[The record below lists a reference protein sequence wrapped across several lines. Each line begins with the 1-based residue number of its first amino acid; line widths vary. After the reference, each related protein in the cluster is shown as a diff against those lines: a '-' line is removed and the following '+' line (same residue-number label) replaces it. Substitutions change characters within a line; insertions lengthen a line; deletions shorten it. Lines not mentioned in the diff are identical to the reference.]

1 MRQQNLVSSFISHA
15 THHPADPALVWHG
28 EETTYSEL
36 LELAYRERA
45 RLTRLAPGADGP
57 IGILA
62 AKSPAVIALV
72 LACLMEGRRFLL
84 PSPLLTTR
92 SLNRLFEQAGCLHVL
107 SPGSPESPESLATP
121 RAEPSASSDPTAS
134 SDPAASSDPTASVEP
149 RRTEPSDVSFMFTT
163 SGSTG
168 HPKIVPLSTGAV
180 DRFTD
185 WAGEHFGIRRGTTVL
200 NYAPLNFD
208 LCLLDIWTTLKNGGR
223 VVLVDPAQATD
234 ARHLLDLIAQHEV
247 RVVQAVPM
255 FYQLLSDEA
264 ARRGLR
270 LDTVEHAVFTGD
282 SMPARCLARLPG
294 LFATARLSNIYGC
307 TETNDSFLHEVDRS
321 EPTDAPVPIGS
332 PLPGVHAVIVDAEG
346 TILTGPGTGELHVA
360 TPFQTDGYLDRDQ
373 DADRF
378 ATHFDGQQ
386 ERRYFRSGDLVR
398 RDPDGRITLEGR
410 NDHQVKV
417 RGLRVNTHEVE
428 QVLLKHPDV
437 VEAAV
442 MAVPDAVAGRLLHGV
457 VRRAPD
463 SRLNSLELRGHC
475 AELLPTT
482 AIPSTVLIVDDPLP
496 RTSTGKIAHALVEAA
511 HPPHGRTKE
520 R

>member
-1 MRQQNLVSSFISHA
+1 MMRQQNLVSSFISHA
-15 THHPADPALVWHG
+15 SDHPDDPALVWHG
-28 EETTYSEL
+28 EETTYREL
-36 LELAYRERA
+36 RELAERERA
-45 RLTRLAPGADGP
+45 RLTRLAPGADEP

-72 LACLMEGRRFLL
+72 LACLMEKCRFLL
-84 PSPLLTTR
+84 LSPLLTAETR
-92 SLNRLFEQAGCLHVL
+92 NRLSDQAGCLHVL
-107 SPGSPESPESLATP
+107 TPLSPQTP
-121 RAEPSASSDPTAS
+121 PAEGNASAARTASMDPPPPVEPCRAEPAG
-134 SDPAASSDPTASVEP
+134 
-149 RRTEPSDVSFMFTT
+149 VSFMFTT

-168 HPKIVPLSTGAV
+168 QPKIVPLSTGAV

-185 WAGEHFGIRRGTTVL
+185 WAGEHFRIRRGTTVL

-234 ARHLLDLIAQHEV
+234 GRHLLDLIADHEV
-247 RVVQAVPM
+247 QIVQAVPM
-255 FYQLLSDEA
+255 FYQLLADA
-264 ARRGLR
+264 ATRRGQR

-282 SMPARCLARLPG
+282 SMPTRCLARLPQ
-294 LFATARLSNIYGC
+294 LFGKARLSNIYGC
-307 TETNDSFLHEVDRS
+307 TETNDSFLHEVD
-321 EPTDAPVPIGS
+321 PGDPMDTPVLLGS
-332 PLPGVHAVIVDAEG
+332 PLPGVHAVIVDADGE
-346 TILTGPGTGELHVA
+346 ILTGPGTGELHVA
-360 TPFQTDGYLDRDQ
+360 TPFQTDGYLAQ
-373 DADRF
+373 DPDGDKDHKDHKDDKF
-378 ATHFDGQQ
+378 VTHFDGQR

-398 RDPDGRITLEGR
+398 RDRDGRITLEGR

-417 RGLRVNTHEVE
+417 RGVRVNTHEVE

-442 MAVPDAVAGRLLHGV
+442 LPVPDLVAGRLLHSV
-457 VRRAPD
+457 VRRVPG
-463 SRLNSLELRGHC
+463 SGLNSLHLRGHC
-475 AELLPTT
+475 AELLPAT

-496 RTSTGKIAHALVEAA
+496 RTSTGKIAHALVENA